1 MMMNNRNDDRAT
13 EYRSARVDQNADV
26 ADITGLGLT
35 QHARGRMCARR
46 ITLDGIRAA
55 LDYGRVFYARGAMIY
70 VLGRKE
76 LEQCRRNHL
85 DISRWNGLQV
95 VCSHDG
101 TILTAYRNKS
111 FRGLRPRRSGR
122 SRARFGMSRRVLR
135 LTSSHDTFRQSI
147 SR

>member
-1 MMMNNRNDDRAT
+1 MMNENQMHPEA
-13 EYRSARVDQNADV
+13 ADL
-26 ADITGLGLT
+26 TGFGLT
-35 QHARGRMCARR
+35 QHARKRMCARR

-55 LDYGRVFYARGAMIY
+55 LDYGRVFYTRGATIY

-95 VCSHDG
+95 VCSGGG
-101 TILTAYRNKS
+101 TILTAYRNES
-111 FRGLRPRRSGR
+111 FRGLRPRGSLRQQAHLGG
-122 SRARFGMSRRVLR
+122 SRATRPPVF
-135 LTSSHDTFRQSI
+135 HDTFPQPI